1 MGFNIPGLSGLPLH
15 KQALLSPLLASA
27 RKAYPFGLP
36 GSHQQA
42 SPTPPTSEAST
53 TDVLAEHKALIERF
67 RASAAAMAAAAA
79 MNNNKEDADEL
90 TASPP
95 LTSEVMMI
103 TPRSQQASHQAIGKA
118 MDLTS
123 KRQSGSDVDG
133 CDQDSV
139 SSVGSEI
146 IPHLSD
152 TDEEEAGAGFE
163 PATTANGLEKQTRKE
178 SESMP
183 LDLTCV

>member
-1 MGFNIPGLSGLPLH
+1 
-15 KQALLSPLLASA
+15 
-27 RKAYPFGLP
+27 
-36 GSHQQA
+36 
-42 SPTPPTSEAST
+42 
-53 TDVLAEHKALIERF
+53 
-67 RASAAAMAAAAA
+67 MAAAAA
-79 MNNNKEDADEL
+79 MNNNKEEADEKS
-90 TASPP
+90 ASPP
-95 LTSEVMMI
+95 LTSEVMMV
-103 TPRSQQASHQAIGKA
+103 TQRPQQSGHQAIGKA

-123 KRQSGSDVDG
+123 KRQSGSEVDG

-163 PATTANGLEKQTRKE
+163 PASAANGLEKQPRKE

>member
-1 MGFNIPGLSGLPLH
+1 M
-15 KQALLSPLLASA
+15 
-27 RKAYPFGLP
+27 
-36 GSHQQA
+36 
-42 SPTPPTSEAST
+42 
-53 TDVLAEHKALIERF
+53 V
-67 RASAAAMAAAAA
+67 
-79 MNNNKEDADEL
+79 
-90 TASPP
+90 
-95 LTSEVMMI
+95 
-103 TPRSQQASHQAIGKA
+103 TPRSQQAGHQAIGKA

-123 KRQSGSDVDG
+123 KRQSGSEVDG

-163 PATTANGLEKQTRKE
+163 PASATNGLEKQPRKE